1 MTLLNR
7 RRGSVLFVTLLL
19 LASAVPALGHAEL
32 EESDPPD
39 GGTIERTPYTLVGR
53 FGPDALDPARS
64 RIVVRNSAGEVVAES
79 GVTGDDVFTMT
90 VELPGLPPG
99 AYVARWTAVAT
110 DGHIV
115 RGNIDFTIS
124 QPPATPSPPPT
135 ASPAP
140 ATTAPG
146 ASPTVPPPPTS
157 SPSPPP
163 SPSPS
168 AGPTAPPQPAPDP
181 GQPAAA
187 DLLVGLIVAGVIVG
201 GLVFFLLRRRP

>member
-1 MTLLNR
+1 MTFLNH
-7 RRGSVLFVTLLL
+7 RRGSVLFATLLL
-19 LASAVPALGHAEL
+19 LASAVPALGHSEL
-32 EESDPPD
+32 EESDPVA
-39 GGTIERTPYTLVGR
+39 GGTIERTPYTLVAR

-79 GVTGDDVFTMT
+79 GVTSDDAFTMT

-115 RGNIDFTIS
+115 RGNIDFTIA

-140 ATTAPG
+140 ATTGPG
-146 ASPTVPPPPTS
+146 ASPTAPPPTS
-157 SPSPPP
+157 SASPPAT
-163 SPSPS
+163 PSPS
-168 AGPTAPPQPAPDP
+168 AGPTASPEPAPDP

-187 DLLVGLIVAGVIVG
+187 DLLVGLIVAGLIVG